1 MVKHLLCEY
10 TFAITLNK
18 MSLCLVVVNWMLKTQ
33 SALIGAG
40 VLFLL
45 PKFELLTPIY
55 ALGL

>member
-1 MVKHLLCEY
+1 
-10 TFAITLNK
+10 
-18 MSLCLVVVNWMLKTQ
+18 MSLCLVVVNWMLKAQ

-45 PKFELLTPIY
+45 PKFELFTPIY